1 MNTTTEIATRDNA
14 SILEQVVVG
23 GDLSKLTA
31 RQRLDYYSAV
41 CESVGL
47 NPLTRPFSYLTLSGR
62 LVLYAGKEA
71 TDALRKKNE
80 ISVKIVSRE
89 QVEDIWIV
97 TAQGTTPLG
106 RTDESIGAV
115 SIGGLRGEQKAHALM
130 KCETKAKRRVT
141 LSICGLGMLDESEV
155 ESIPDA
161 RPADVT
167 PDGEVVESPPAD
179 GDAAVVAKDRDQLM
193 VRLKEGSSAL
203 GLKAPE
209 RAALWDKYCRG
220 SAPDNVDVNAL
231 TNLVTAVWDRLN
243 EQDDPA

>member
-167 PDGEVVESPPAD
+167 PDGEVVESPTVQA
-179 GDAAVVAKDRDQLM
+179 DAAVAQDREQLM
-193 VRLKEGSSAL
+193 GMLKEASATL

-209 RAALWDKYCRG
+209 RAALWEKHCRG
-220 SAPDNVDVNAL
+220 SAPDTVDIAAL
-231 TNLVTAVWDRLN
+231 TDLVLEVRGRLPK
-243 EQDDPA
+243 ETPA

>member
-1 MNTTTEIATRDNA
+1 
-14 SILEQVVVG
+14 
-23 GDLSKLTA
+23 
-31 RQRLDYYSAV
+31 
-41 CESVGL
+41 
-47 NPLTRPFSYLTLSGR
+47 
-62 LVLYAGKEA
+62 
-71 TDALRKKNE
+71 
-80 ISVKIVSRE
+80 
-89 QVEDIWIV
+89 
-97 TAQGTTPLG
+97 
-106 RTDESIGAV
+106 
-115 SIGGLRGEQKAHALM
+115 
-130 KCETKAKRRVT
+130 
-141 LSICGLGMLDESEV
+141 MLDESEV